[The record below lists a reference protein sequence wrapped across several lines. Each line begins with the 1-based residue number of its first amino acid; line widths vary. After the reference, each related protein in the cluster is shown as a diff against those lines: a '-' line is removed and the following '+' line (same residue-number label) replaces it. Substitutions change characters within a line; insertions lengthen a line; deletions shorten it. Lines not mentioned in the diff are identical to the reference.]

1 MKTPFCSWRFLLNL
15 LLVLN
20 IAAIVVVD
28 LWHRDLFSLRW
39 GLECALR
46 WGLECALLLHL
57 ALRFPEWLRP
67 WHRG

>member
-39 GLECALR
+39 GLECAL
-46 WGLECALLLHL
+46 LLHL
-57 ALRFPEWLRP
+57 ALRFPEWLKP